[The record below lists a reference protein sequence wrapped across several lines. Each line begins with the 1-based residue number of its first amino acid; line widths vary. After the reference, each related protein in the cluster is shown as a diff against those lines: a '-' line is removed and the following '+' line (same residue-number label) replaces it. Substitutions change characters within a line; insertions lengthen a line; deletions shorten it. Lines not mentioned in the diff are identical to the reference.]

1 MPVHLD
7 FTGTSPCIATVD
19 FDGKWHWNDLFAQL
33 QSLQPPPETSGGL
46 FLVLD
51 FTTTMTPSNLIV
63 NFPRLFQGIPACI
76 ESVIIVST
84 KNLMERI
91 YHINKELG
99 FIGAHKTCIFIDDVR
114 RISAH
119 LQSVTGGHKLFKLP

>member
-1 MPVHLD
+1 MPVH
-7 FTGTSPCIATVD
+7 FHITGTSPFIATFD

-33 QSLQPPPETSGGL
+33 QSLHPPTDSVSAL
-46 FLVLD
+46 YLVLD

-63 NFPRLFQGIPACI
+63 NFPRLLQEIPPCI

-99 FIGAHKTCIFIDDVR
+99 FIATNNSCIFIDDSR

-119 LQSVTGGHKLFKLP
+119 LQSAMGGS